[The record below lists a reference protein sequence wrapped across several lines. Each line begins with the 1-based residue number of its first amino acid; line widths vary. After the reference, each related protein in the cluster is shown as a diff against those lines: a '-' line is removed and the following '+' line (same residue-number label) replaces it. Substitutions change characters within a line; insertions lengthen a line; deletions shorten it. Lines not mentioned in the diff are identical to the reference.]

1 MKIQIVELDEIDSTN
16 EFCKRFPKEADLLVW
31 AKRQTKGK
39 GTKGRSFVSDEG
51 GVYVSLMRR
60 FEGFDFANTFSIM
73 VSACVAVCKTLEAF
87 NLNPTVKWANDVL
100 INGKKICGTLIE
112 NRLGANG
119 VCLSIV
125 GIGLNVNNILPDEL
139 KGIAT
144 TMRDFRGRKININ
157 SVRKQLIKNLLQEY
171 TVEEYKTYIN
181 WFGQEVYLDTNG
193 ERYIATALDVDERGN
208 LICSV
213 DGETKKISS
222 GEMSLR
228 FKCNTV

>member
-1 MKIQIVELDEIDSTN
+1 MIQIVELDEIDSTN

-60 FEGFDFANTFSIM
+60 FKDFDFSNTFSIM
-73 VSACVAVCKTLEAF
+73 INACVAVCKTLEAF
-87 NLNPTVKWANDVL
+87 NLKPTVKWANDVL
-100 INGKKICGTLIE
+100 VNGKKICGTLIE

-125 GIGLNVNNILPDEL
+125 GIGLNVNNILPEEL
-139 KGIAT
+139 KEIAT
-144 TMRDFRGRKININ
+144 TMKDCRGRKINIK

-171 TVEEYKTYIN
+171 SVDEYKTYIN

-193 ERYIATALDVDERGN
+193 ERFTATAVDVDQSGN

-213 DGETKKISS
+213 DGEIKKISS

-228 FKCNTV
+228 FKCSTV

>member
-1 MKIQIVELDEIDSTN
+1 MIQIVELDEIDSTN

-31 AKRQTKGK
+31 AKKQTKGK

-60 FEGFDFANTFSIM
+60 FKDFDFSNTFSIM
-73 VSACVAVCKTLEAF
+73 INACVAVCKTLEAF
-87 NLNPTVKWANDVL
+87 NLKPTVKWANDVL
-100 INGKKICGTLIE
+100 VNGKKICGTLIE

-125 GIGLNVNNILPDEL
+125 GIGLNVNNILPEEL
-139 KGIAT
+139 KEIAT
-144 TMRDFRGRKININ
+144 TMKDCKGRKINIK
-157 SVRKQLIKNLLQEY
+157 SVRKQLIKYLLQEY
-171 TVEEYKTYIN
+171 SVDEYKTYIN

-193 ERYIATALDVDERGN
+193 DRFTATAVDVDQSGN

-213 DGETKKISS
+213 DGEIKKISS

-228 FKCNTV
+228 FKCSTV